1 MYKDDVTTFE
11 EVYSSGNICYCK
23 FAREREKNMSVNENC
38 FEKKKM
44 KNAIYYLRIDI

>member
-23 FAREREKNMSVNENC
+23 FAREREREREKTCKLIKIVL
-38 FEKKKM
+38 KKKRKM
-44 KNAIYYLRIDI
+44 QYII

>member
-1 MYKDDVTTFE
+1 MYKDDATTFE
-11 EVYSSGNICYCK
+11 EVYLSGNICYCK
-23 FAREREKNMSVNENC
+23 FARERKKLSVNENC